1 MISGE
6 HSAEAAET
14 GDDAAARLLTTL
26 AVSPAFDPMG
36 QPRKPGA
43 LCIGAQKAGTSWL
56 AQMLGQHP
64 QVWIPPFKEV
74 QYFNHLHI
82 PEHRHWIAWHYR
94 NKPQEIRQRHK
105 MRKVDLAP
113 ELDDY
118 LKSVTSGKMFHNQW
132 YKRIFAPAPAHAM
145 PMDFTPEY
153 SGLPDEG
160 VQAVRNFL
168 PKARVIYLIRHPV
181 DRAISQLRM
190 NLRREKRT
198 PETMDDWLA
207 EVANPVLDERG
218 DYATYLPRW
227 LARYP
232 DMLVIPFGQI
242 ASAPHEVMDAVEAH
256 LGIGPCFYG
265 NLTQKV
271 FANPSG
277 LMPPPQAVAALEE
290 RLAPQVAA
298 IRDLLGTD
306 FVAQIR

>member
-6 HSAEAAET
+6 HSAEQDEVT
-14 GDDAAARLLTTL
+14 RIVTTL
-26 AVSPAFDPMG
+26 TVSPAFDPQG

-82 PEHRHWIAWHYR
+82 PEHRRWIGWHYR
-94 NKPQEIRQRHK
+94 NKPQEIRQRHIT
-105 MRKVDLAP
+105 RKVDLAP
-113 ELDDY
+113 ELDAY
-118 LKSVTSGKMFHNQW
+118 LDAITSGKMFHNQW
-132 YKRIFAPAPAHAM
+132 YKRVFVPAPAHAL

-153 SGLPDEG
+153 SGLPDAG
-160 VQAVRNFL
+160 VQAVRDLL
-168 PKARVIYLIRHPV
+168 PRARVIYLIRHPV
-181 DRAISQLRM
+181 DRAVSQLRM
-190 NLRREKRT
+190 NLRREKRMPVT
-198 PETMDDWLA
+198 LDDWLT

-232 DMLVIPFGQI
+232 DMLVIPFGHI
-242 ASAPHEVMDAVEAH
+242 ASQPHKVMDAVESH

-271 FANPSG
+271 FANPAG
-277 LMPPPQAVAALEE
+277 LMPPAQAIAALED
-290 RLAPQVAA
+290 RLAPQVDA
-298 IRDLLGTD
+298 IRDLMGAD
-306 FVAQIR
+306 FAAAIR

>member
-1 MISGE
+1 MIFGE
-6 HSAEAAET
+6 QST
-14 GDDAAARLLTTL
+14 DQDDAVDRLITTL
-26 AVSPAFDPMG
+26 AVSPAFDPQG

-82 PEHRHWIAWHYR
+82 PGHRKWIGWHYR
-94 NKPQEIRQRHK
+94 NKPQEIRQRHV
-105 MRKVDLAP
+105 MRKVDMAP
-113 ELDDY
+113 ELDAY
-118 LKSVTSGKMFHNQW
+118 LQAVTSGKMFHNQW
-132 YKRIFAPAPAHAM
+132 YKRIFAPAPMHAI

-160 VQAVRNFL
+160 VQAVRDFL
-168 PKARVIYLIRHPV
+168 PKARVVYLIRHPV

-190 NLRREKRT
+190 NLRREKRNPST
-198 PETMDDWLA
+198 PQEWLA

-232 DMLVIPFGQI
+232 DMLVIPFGRI
-242 ASAPHEVMDAVEAH
+242 ARAPHLVMDAVEAH
-256 LGIGPCFYG
+256 LGIGPGFYG

-271 FANPSG
+271 FANPAG
-277 LMPPPQAVAALEE
+277 LMPPPVAVDALTE
-290 RLAPQVAA
+290 RLAPQVQAL
-298 IRDLLGTD
+298 RTLMGDD
-306 FVAQIR
+306 FVAEIR